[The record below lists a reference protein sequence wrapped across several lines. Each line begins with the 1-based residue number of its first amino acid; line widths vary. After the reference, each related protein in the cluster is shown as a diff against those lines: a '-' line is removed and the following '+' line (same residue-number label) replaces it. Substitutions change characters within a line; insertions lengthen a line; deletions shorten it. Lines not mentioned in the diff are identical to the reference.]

1 MVVNHLEIGRMVQAD
16 MAFLIRKPDRFCL
29 KHLKEAGA
37 RKIGSGF
44 ICGINKPDLFIF
56 DFYERLLE
64 PN

>member
-1 MVVNHLEIGRMVQAD
+1 MNHLEIGRMVQAG
-16 MAFLIRKPDRFCL
+16 MAILIREPDRFCL

-37 RKIGSGF
+37 SKIGSGF
-44 ICGINKPDLFIF
+44 ICGINNPNLFIF